1 MQVGSVPVK
10 VYTAPSRKRG
20 VSYVGYVASFW
31 IDGKRY
37 RVPASTLEALADK
50 VKEVIRPLVGE
61 NDTLLLRGVRLRAY
75 ERAASIATQ
84 LGLELDEALQRLSR
98 IQTLAASKNCSIE
111 QTVEYWARH
120 HDQSKF
126 STPTPEVADR
136 YLDDLRQNGNT
147 DVDILTARS
156 KVMRFTSTFGCPL
169 RDITREQ
176 YRGYF
181 KGIGGSARNRKNHR
195 DEIRRFTNW
204 ARDNDYLPGDH
215 PGSPRAGKV
224 KVPPKRIE
232 VFTEGQRE
240 DLIRQAR
247 PVELPMTLIKAFIPI
262 RPKEAG
268 LACWEDIDW
277 DVGIIMVWGDQAK
290 TKEPRPMRL
299 PRALRTRL
307 RPLAKSSGRI
317 YPFKAFYKV
326 GPRLARK
333 AGIKWIR
340 NGWRTTTISHLQAVV
355 GHKARVA
362 EEAGTSEKKMKT
374 NYLKYLRPTEGRA
387 YFGLNKG
394 ELHPV
399 EHGYDAEHYSPESD
413 SQVAGTA
420 QPLNVIAVQFDAQC
434 G

>member
-1 MQVGSVPVK
+1 MRVGSVTVK
-10 VYTAPSRKRG
+10 VYTARSRKRG
-20 VSYVGYVASFW
+20 VAYAGYVASFW

-37 RVPASTLEALADK
+37 RVPASSLEVLEAK
-50 VKEVIRPLVGE
+50 VRDTIRPLIGD
-61 NDTLLLRGVRLRAY
+61 NDTLTLRGVRLRAY
-75 ERAASIATQ
+75 ERATSIAAE

-98 IQTLAASKNCSIE
+98 IQSLAASKNCNVE

-120 HDQSKF
+120 HDESKF
-126 STPTPEVADR
+126 STPTPEVAER
-136 YLDDLRQNGNT
+136 YLDDLRQNGNS

-156 KVMRFTSTFGCPL
+156 KVKRFTSTFGCPL

-195 DEIRRFTNW
+195 DEVRRFTNW
-204 ARDNDYLPGDH
+204 ARDNDYLPTDH
-215 PGSPRAGKV
+215 PGAPRAGKV

-232 VFTEGQRE
+232 AFTEGQRE

-247 PVELPMTLIKAFIPI
+247 PVELPMTLIKAYIPI

-299 PRALRTRL
+299 PRVLRARL
-307 RPLAKSSGRI
+307 RPLAQSSGRI

-333 AGIKWIR
+333 AGVKWIR

-399 EHGYDAEHYSPESD
+399 EHGYDAEHYGSD
-413 SQVAGTA
+413 SSGQAEGKLE
-420 QPLNVIAVQFDAQC
+420 PSNVLPVQFGAQC